1 MTMIDLPTAKALAK
15 LGEALD
21 ELSKAWPD
29 YFDIDLTVK
38 LSDEPF
44 ANWHQE
50 DYETQWFL
58 AMDTE

>member
-1 MTMIDLPTAKALAK
+1 MTTIDLPTAKALAK

-21 ELSKAWPD
+21 ELSKAWPN

-50 DYETQWFL
+50 DDETQWSL
-58 AMDTE
+58 VVNTA